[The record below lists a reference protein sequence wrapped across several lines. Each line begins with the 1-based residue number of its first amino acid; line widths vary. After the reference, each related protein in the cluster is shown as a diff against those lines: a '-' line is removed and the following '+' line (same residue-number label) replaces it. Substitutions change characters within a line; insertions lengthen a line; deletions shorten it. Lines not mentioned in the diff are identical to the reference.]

1 MNMNLEQVNS
11 GYLIP
16 QAPEVEKNVLS
27 AFFSDKDAFE
37 KTRQILTPEMFY
49 VPANMMVYQSIHS
62 LAFKNKPIDVITVTE
77 QLAKD
82 GNLDRLDGGADYV
95 ANLSQLYTQS
105 SNVEYYAK
113 IIADKYV
120 ARQVIDAGNKMILE
134 AKDKTIDIDTLLKN
148 AQSSIFQIVRNNKKT
163 SCRQIDDIA
172 EQVVKNIQTNS
183 VNMDKVSGV
192 PTGFKEIDE
201 ITSGFQNGDVITI
214 ASRPAIGKTSFA
226 LTVAKNIAVDNKI
239 PTLFFSLGMTAEKA
253 VQKITANICEI
264 PINRLLKGQLEPDER
279 ERLEKNISLL
289 KDSPLYIDDTPY
301 MDISGLNIRAQRLV
315 IEKGIRIIFVDYLQL
330 IQIPNRQ
337 NRSAHNEFADLM
349 YSIKRLAR
357 DLDIPIVL
365 LSQLNRSI
373 ESRERS
379 DDRRPRLSD
388 LRESGSIEEAS
399 DIVMFMHPT
408 NNNDFS
414 VNYRVYNT
422 NETTQIVFAK
432 PSIQKN
438 VELVFRGEYAKFED
452 PETNSKGAIYDSRG
466 GEIIGSKIND
476 ADSSNSAIPW
486 EQPFAPF

>member
-1 MNMNLEQVNS
+1 MYSEQINC

-16 QAPEVEKNVLS
+16 QATEMERMVLS
-27 AFFSDKDAFE
+27 AFFGDKDAFE

-49 VPANMMVYQSIHS
+49 VPANMMVYQSIYS
-62 LAFKNKPIDVITVTE
+62 LSIRNNPIDVLTVTE

-82 GNLDRLDGGADYV
+82 GNLDHLDGGADYV
-95 ANLSQLYTQS
+95 ANLSRLGTKIA
-105 SNVEYYAK
+105 NIEYYAK

-134 AKDKTIDIDTLLKN
+134 AKDKTADIDTLLKN
-148 AQSSIFQIVRNNKKT
+148 AQSSIFKIVRDNKRT
-163 SCRQIDDIA
+163 SCRQIDVIA
-172 EQVVKNIQTNS
+172 EQVAIKTKLA
-183 VNMDKVSGV
+183 DKAFSIS
-192 PTGFKEIDE
+192 TGFKEIDD
-201 ITSGFQNGDVITI
+201 ITSGLQNGDVITI
-214 ASRPAIGKTSFA
+214 ASRPAMGKTSFA
-226 LTVAKNIAVDNKI
+226 LTIAKNIAVDNKI

-315 IEKGIRIIFVDYLQL
+315 IEKGIRIIFVDYIQL

-452 PETNSKGAIYDSRG
+452 PNDISKNEEEILGS
-466 GEIIGSKIND
+466 IIGSKINSTE
-476 ADSSNSAIPW
+476 SSSFIDDFPIAPT
-486 EQPFAPF
+486 PF

>member
-172 EQVVKNIQTNS
+172 E
-183 VNMDKVSGV
+183 
-192 PTGFKEIDE
+192 
-201 ITSGFQNGDVITI
+201 
-214 ASRPAIGKTSFA
+214 
-226 LTVAKNIAVDNKI
+226 
-239 PTLFFSLGMTAEKA
+239 
-253 VQKITANICEI
+253 
-264 PINRLLKGQLEPDER
+264 
-279 ERLEKNISLL
+279 
-289 KDSPLYIDDTPY
+289 
-301 MDISGLNIRAQRLV
+301 
-315 IEKGIRIIFVDYLQL
+315 
-330 IQIPNRQ
+330 
-337 NRSAHNEFADLM
+337 
-349 YSIKRLAR
+349 
-357 DLDIPIVL
+357 
-365 LSQLNRSI
+365 
-373 ESRERS
+373 
-379 DDRRPRLSD
+379 
-388 LRESGSIEEAS
+388 
-399 DIVMFMHPT
+399 
-408 NNNDFS
+408 
-414 VNYRVYNT
+414 
-422 NETTQIVFAK
+422 
-432 PSIQKN
+432 
-438 VELVFRGEYAKFED
+438 
-452 PETNSKGAIYDSRG
+452 
-466 GEIIGSKIND
+466 
-476 ADSSNSAIPW
+476 
-486 EQPFAPF
+486 